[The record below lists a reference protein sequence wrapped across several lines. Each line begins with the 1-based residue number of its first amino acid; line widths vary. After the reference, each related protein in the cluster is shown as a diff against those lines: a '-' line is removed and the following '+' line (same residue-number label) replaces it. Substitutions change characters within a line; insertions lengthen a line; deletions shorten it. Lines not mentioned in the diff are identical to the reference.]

1 MGARSFNRT
10 VAERGF
16 TRFLILRPS
25 GANCPA
31 ALSEA
36 LREHWDAVV
45 EVTNP
50 LQALAELCVMT
61 RAEQPRRNWGLPAQ
75 QRLAL
80 IIVKQSAFHDL
91 APLQR
96 VLRDGLHEV
105 SVWVDTGEM
114 YLEIS
119 DPTHK
124 AHAEQPGLKLA
135 GDWADDDVADPPA
148 APPEVTPEELDILL
162 NPKNDQ
168 EPKP

>member
-25 GANCPA
+25 GANCPP

-50 LQALAELCVMT
+50 LRALAELCVMT

-124 AHAEQPGLKLA
+124 PHPEQPDRGFPNHEYQPLRERPQPSRRERDLEQHTCQP
-135 GDWADDDVADPPA
+135 WQH
-148 APPEVTPEELDILL
+148 E
-162 NPKNDQ
+162 
-168 EPKP
+168 